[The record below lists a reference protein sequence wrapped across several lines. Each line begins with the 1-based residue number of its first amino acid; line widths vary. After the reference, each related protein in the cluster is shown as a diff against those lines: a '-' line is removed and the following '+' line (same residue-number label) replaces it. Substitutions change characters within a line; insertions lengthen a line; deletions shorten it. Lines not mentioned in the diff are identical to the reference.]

1 MVLKCQ
7 GIRNDLVIK
16 EKFSHFI
23 FKINP
28 TMSEFVL
35 KVGTNFSHFEH
46 TIGQSLLFWESGG
59 LFLIIWPK
67 ENVWNKK
74 SSMVTIKNIEIV
86 YISSWRVLYWA
97 KIPAEP
103 NWMKHV
109 KFLWDKKVGWD
120 LPKELK
126 KSQYFRPVP
135 QASTRFW
142 NDNHTPEFQ
151 IFCRIWWSNRQTLNF
166 LRVTR

>member
-1 MVLKCQ
+1 MKWPLFEAALFIVHLTKRKCLK
-7 GIRNDLVIK
+7 IK
-16 EKFSHFI
+16 KVRWSI
-23 FKINP
+23 FDFEWFYNFWYIFQLLTKKNP
-28 TMSEFVL
+28 
-35 KVGTNFSHFEH
+35 
-46 TIGQSLLFWESGG
+46 
-59 LFLIIWPK
+59 
-67 ENVWNKK
+67 
-74 SSMVTIKNIEIV
+74 IKNIEIV

-126 KSQYFRPVP
+126 KSQYFRLVP
-135 QASTRFW
+135 RASTRFW